1 MNIVLLVWNYLK
13 SKPLNTCLNI
23 VLLSLGI
30 AVITVLLLFNKQL
43 EEKISSNAK
52 GIDLVVGAK
61 GSPLQ
66 LILCNIFH
74 IDFPTGNINLKEAE
88 RVSKNRLVKNAIP
101 LALGD
106 SYQSYRIVGTTN
118 KYTELYKAELTEGDW
133 SKDLME
139 VTLGANAAEGLKL
152 SVG

>member
-1 MNIVLLVWNYLK
+1 MNVLVLVWSYLK
-13 SKPLNTCLNI
+13 TKPLNTVLNI
-23 VLLSLGI
+23 VLLALGI

-88 RVSKNRLVKNAIP
+88 QISRSRLIRKAVP

-106 SYQSYRIVGTTN
+106 SYQSYQDCGYN
-118 KYTELYKAELTEGDW
+118 H
-133 SKDLME
+133 
-139 VTLGANAAEGLKL
+139 
-152 SVG
+152 

>member
-1 MNIVLLVWNYLK
+1 MNIFLLVWSYLK
-13 SKPLNTCLNI
+13 SKPLNTILNV
-23 VLLSLGI
+23 VLLALGI
-30 AVITVLLLFNKQL
+30 TVITVLLLFNKQL

-88 RVSKNRLVKNAIP
+88 KIAKNRLIKKAIP

-106 SYQSYRIVGTTN
+106 SYQT
-118 KYTELYKAELTEGDW
+118 
-133 SKDLME
+133 
-139 VTLGANAAEGLKL
+139 
-152 SVG
+152 